1 MDATV
6 SARLK
11 WLAAFAVGAGLLWVG
26 WMLPA
31 LLTAL
36 HVLLAIVLI
45 FIVLMQ
51 SASAADL
58 AGAFGGAGS
67 QTAFGP
73 RSAATFMTKATVW
86 CAAMFMLTS
95 LSLALRQ
102 SRTYAGS
109 SVLNRKPVAPISQ
122 PAPPVHLPAAPSSA
136 PVKH

>member
-11 WLAAFAVGAGLLWVG
+11 WLAAFSVGAVLLKERC
-26 WMLPA
+26 MQHYH
-31 LLTAL
+31 LTAV

-45 FIVLMQ
+45 LIVLMQ

-73 RSAATFMTKATVW
+73 RSAATFLTKATVW

-102 SRTYAGS
+102 SRSYAGS
-109 SVLNRKPVAPISQ
+109 SVLNRQPVAPISQ